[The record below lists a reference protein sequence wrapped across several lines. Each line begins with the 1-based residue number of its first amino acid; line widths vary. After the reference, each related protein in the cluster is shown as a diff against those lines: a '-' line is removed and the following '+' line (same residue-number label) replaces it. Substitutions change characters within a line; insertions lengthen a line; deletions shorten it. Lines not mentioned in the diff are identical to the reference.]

1 MFNKNKNNVDISELQ
16 TDIYNEM
23 TIKKM
28 PLIGNFKIKNQYLIL
43 TILMVLSIII
53 SFVFLFYSLS
63 YDKQSVFEKEYF
75 TALKNKT
82 TYSEV
87 ININLINNASNNGNG
102 KLFNEIQKEFNI
114 LNQNINE
121 INKYKNDFNSLDEQ
135 ILELKRQNEIMNSK
149 GNYIGSLDQFLNL
162 YKENKLTNNNS
173 IALMF
178 NAKTHLSSII
188 AQNYDLKDLSNALIK
203 VISNKDS
210 IVNKNLLLS
219 QQNNSIEKI
228 EKLLPIYLTTI
239 NKNISMYLLLGSFFF
254 LGLTI
259 IFLCSIFFVYLFEKN
274 RLQVVENKKIF
285 QSETEVFKLISELS
299 VLKNND
305 LSRLM
310 TVSDNVIGNVAL
322 ALNNVLEVF
331 VSVITL
337 TKNNSKKMIMKV
349 KILKNMA
356 DEMQTNAVVQ
366 KGIFNEFQGNLS
378 RVNKKFKENANFV
391 DAINIK
397 SKANV
402 FNTEKSNKNIN
413 DLYIKLNSYK
423 DKNKELLTFL
433 NQIVNDYKD
442 MNNVLEFSKDI
453 SEQISVIASNASLNN
468 DNNIGGMN
476 DIIVEKINKL
486 SNDSKLAS
494 EKSNTKINNNRNN
507 IENMQEIFSNLNNEL
522 ENIIN
527 NNLKNIIEDNE
538 KIYENS
544 TITNELLNSLSQNA
558 AEQYEIITDF
568 EYKNEKLTSAHKK
581 QEEAIDKMKN
591 DFDLL
596 CDSAEE
602 VDKSISRFKTDS

>member
-1 MFNKNKNNVDISELQ
+1 
-16 TDIYNEM
+16 
-23 TIKKM
+23 
-28 PLIGNFKIKNQYLIL
+28 
-43 TILMVLSIII
+43 
-53 SFVFLFYSLS
+53 
-63 YDKQSVFEKEYF
+63 
-75 TALKNKT
+75 
-82 TYSEV
+82 
-87 ININLINNASNNGNG
+87 
-102 KLFNEIQKEFNI
+102 
-114 LNQNINE
+114 
-121 INKYKNDFNSLDEQ
+121 
-135 ILELKRQNEIMNSK
+135 
-149 GNYIGSLDQFLNL
+149 
-162 YKENKLTNNNS
+162 
-173 IALMF
+173 
-178 NAKTHLSSII
+178 
-188 AQNYDLKDLSNALIK
+188 
-203 VISNKDS
+203 
-210 IVNKNLLLS
+210 
-219 QQNNSIEKI
+219 
-228 EKLLPIYLTTI
+228 
-239 NKNISMYLLLGSFFF
+239 
-254 LGLTI
+254 
-259 IFLCSIFFVYLFEKN
+259 
-274 RLQVVENKKIF
+274 
-285 QSETEVFKLISELS
+285 
-299 VLKNND
+299 
-305 LSRLM
+305 
-310 TVSDNVIGNVAL
+310 
-322 ALNNVLEVF
+322 
-331 VSVITL
+331 
-337 TKNNSKKMIMKV
+337 MIMKV

-522 ENIIN
+522 EDIIN

-544 TITNELLNSLSQNA
+544 TYTNELLNSLSENT
-558 AEQYEIITDF
+558 AEQYEIITNF
-568 EYKNEKLTSAHKK
+568 EYKNEKLTLAHKK
-581 QEEAIDKMKN
+581 QEESIDKMKN

-596 CDSAEE
+596 CESAEE